1 MKTLITNYSFNA
13 SAKTITFNDYSSISL
28 ESVLLITNVTDNVI
42 IYNFSDPTLG
52 GTVLNNVLT
61 LTYNTTSMSNTD
73 DIQIYYDDSAVQ
85 PANAGNQQDLSDL
98 VETLNYLASKLE
110 FLASSRV
117 NSASVGTLPSLRV
130 QFGTDSSISSIS
142 NISSISGITYFGTTG
157 TGTQNVQLDPSF
169 LVASS
174 MRTASVLGNINNV
187 IVS

>member
-1 MKTLITNYSFNA
+1 
-13 SAKTITFNDYSSISL
+13 
-28 ESVLLITNVTDNVI
+28 
-42 IYNFSDPTLG
+42 
-52 GTVLNNVLT
+52 
-61 LTYNTTSMSNTD
+61 MSNTD
-73 DIQIYYDDSAVQ
+73 DIQIYYDDSVVQ

-117 NSASVGTLPSLRV
+117 TANTTGTLPSLRV
-130 QFGTDSSISSIS
+130 VFGNDSSLSFISTIS
-142 NISSISGITYFGTTG
+142 TISGITAFGTSG
-157 TGTQNVQLDPSF
+157 TGSQNVQLDPSF